1 MTKVFLLSRKNK
13 ISFLQ
18 FQLALVME
26 TRDTPPP
33 SAMAPTISE

>member
-1 MTKVFLLSRKNK
+1 MTRVFLLSHKTK

-26 TRDTPPP
+26 TRDTSHPP
-33 SAMAPTISE
+33 AMAQTISE